1 MAFVFRLADI
11 DLYPHH
17 SYLNISLSI
26 WAGLYL
32 FFIIERFL
40 KIFMDAKARKQG
52 ETIHG
57 HSHGQPLSSDG
68 SVMTSSV
75 LLTSNGDC
83 DDDSSLQ
90 RSVLLSPDSQEEELK
105 VKVLNGNGEVGDD
118 DDRRKTCNGM
128 LEDKTELYS
137 TSKTAIRA
145 SFGHQVI
152 PIIVI
157 FVIMTYVIIRIGPTP

>member
-1 MAFVFRLADI
+1 MIF
-11 DLYPHH
+11 
-17 SYLNISLSI
+17 
-26 WAGLYL
+26 L
-32 FFIIERFL
+32 FIRFL

-57 HSHGQPLSSDG
+57 HSHGQPLSGDG

-83 DDDSSLQ
+83 EDDSSLQ
-90 RSVLLSPDSQEEELK
+90 RSVLLSPDSQEEEVK
-105 VKVLNGNGEVGDD
+105 VKVLNGNGEFEDD

-145 SFGHQVI
+145 SFGHQVTTI
-152 PIIVI
+152 IITIVI
-157 FVIMTYVIIRIGPTP
+157 LTLVITRTGHTQ

>member
-1 MAFVFRLADI
+1 MSSALLMRTQARQMGTHASREVFLG
-11 DLYPHH
+11 P
-17 SYLNISLSI
+17 NII
-26 WAGLYL
+26 C
-32 FFIIERFL
+32 
-40 KIFMDAKARKQG
+40 
-52 ETIHG
+52 
-57 HSHGQPLSSDG
+57 
-68 SVMTSSV
+68 
-75 LLTSNGDC
+75 SNGDC

-145 SFGHQVI
+145 SFGHQV
-152 PIIVI
+152 
-157 FVIMTYVIIRIGPTP
+157 T